1 MFTSAAPVQNYCLT
15 APNLAT
21 TPRLAR
27 RHVAYLLEHTG
38 HRELVDTAQLL
49 VSEAVTN
56 VFQHT
61 RVPRLAV
68 RTTVRVDRVLI
79 RVQDSSPRPFPAPRA
94 VGTEDERGRGLAL
107 LEMLAAAWGVTWH
120 GVPKPEGKSVWF
132 ELRMGE
138 E

>member
-1 MFTSAAPVQNYCLT
+1 M
-15 APNLAT
+15 
-21 TPRLAR
+21 
-27 RHVAYLLEHTG
+27 
-38 HRELVDTAQLL
+38 L

-61 RVPRLAV
+61 GVPRLAV
-68 RTTVRVDRVLI
+68 RTTVRTDRVLI

-120 GVPKPEGKSVWF
+120 GVPEPEGKSVWF